1 MRRMSAILPPCWST
15 SSGSIPGQLD
25 SHWIPLCR
33 LVWRDVTNLFD
44 ERQTRYVVKL
54 LMWLGCVTPKVGS
67 ASTFLPQSAALFL
80 RTPVWHAP
88 LQPNWNSLNKMNWK
102 TIIINHNNYGTIIL
116 QSTDF
121 HLRSGLTNPW
131 VLECDGKCSMQDKK
145 KEEEWGSE
153 VRDGSIEIMNNA

>member
-102 TIIINHNNYGTIIL
+102 TIIINHNNYGTIISIVVQL
-116 QSTDF
+116 VGQQCLLWF
-121 HLRSGLTNPW
+121 HHFTKYRFPPQVWTH
-131 VLECDGKCSMQDKK
+131 
-145 KEEEWGSE
+145 
-153 VRDGSIEIMNNA
+153 

>member
-1 MRRMSAILPPCWST
+1 MLEHLKRKH
-15 SSGSIPGQLD
+15 PGQLD

-33 LVWRDVTNLFD
+33 LVWRDLTNLFD

-102 TIIINHNNYGTIIL
+102 TIIINHNKHCCPTCWTTMLIMVPSFYKVQI
-116 QSTDF
+116 ST
-121 HLRSGLTNPW
+121 SGLDSLILGCWNVMAN
-131 VLECDGKCSMQDKK
+131 VLCKTRRRRKNG
-145 KEEEWGSE
+145 E
-153 VRDGSIEIMNNA
+153 VKWEMVQ